1 MAVGTYQG
9 VAGLAPRLCLCCL
22 CTVYA
27 VYAISSLDTGVPL
40 RPHPKATIVGT
51 YQGVAGLAPRLFT
64 LEEETGSHHG
74 HGHVHRTR
82 MLICM
87 HNWGSSLYL
96 PPHRRSSIIVIG
108 ICTHSRSRVPRGCRR
123 QRRRDRLVLLAGA
136 RMTHLTRRRG
146 RPLRGSPL
154 VTCRLLLAAPP
165 PLPLNKLL
173 G

>member
-1 MAVGTYQG
+1 MIWSWSCTSHPHAQLLFIIWG
-9 VAGLAPRLCLCCL
+9 LCCL
-22 CTVYA
+22 CNKLARHWSTPKTSHTRSRRDSAVYA

-87 HNWGSSLYL
+87 HNRGSSLHL
-96 PPHRRSSIIVIG
+96 RPGAKTAQRKFTDTLVHDKGGAGPAAELWWSIIK
-108 ICTHSRSRVPRGCRR
+108 HAPD
-123 QRRRDRLVLLAGA
+123 DREPDSDL
-136 RMTHLTRRRG
+136 
-146 RPLRGSPL
+146 S
-154 VTCRLLLAAPP
+154 
-165 PLPLNKLL
+165 
-173 G
+173 